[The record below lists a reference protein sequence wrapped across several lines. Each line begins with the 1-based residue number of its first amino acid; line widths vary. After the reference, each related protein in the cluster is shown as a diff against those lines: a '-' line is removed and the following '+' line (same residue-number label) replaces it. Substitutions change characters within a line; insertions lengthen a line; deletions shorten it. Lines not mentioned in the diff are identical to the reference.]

1 MSSMDAEQKRRAVS
15 RLLADDYSQKIL
27 VRTYNIPMS
36 AQKLSRVCR
45 IPIAACYRRIH
56 DLETVGLI
64 GIEAEMEVYKGRR
77 VRMYKCR
84 LRSAMIKFT
93 SGRFAVRYD
102 TEENGGGDSPDPGD
116 AVVQV
121 EAG

>member
-1 MSSMDAEQKRRAVS
+1 MSYMDIELKRRAVS

-27 VRTYNIPMS
+27 VRTYDAPMS
-36 AQKLSRVCR
+36 AQKLSRVCK

-56 DLETVGLI
+56 ELETVGLI
-64 GIEAEMEVYKGRR
+64 GIEDEMEVYKGRR

-93 SGRFAVRYD
+93 NGRFAVRYH
-102 TEENGGGDSPDPGD
+102 TEENGGGDRAEPGD
-116 AVVQV
+116 AVVQA

>member
-1 MSSMDAEQKRRAVS
+1 MDAEQKRRAVS

-27 VRTYNIPMS
+27 AQTYDTPMS
-36 AQKLSRVCR
+36 AQRLSRVCR

-56 DLETVGLI
+56 ELETVGLI
-64 GIEAEMEVYKGRR
+64 GIEDEMEVYKGRR

-84 LRSAMIKFT
+84 LRSAVIRFT
-93 SGRFAVRYD
+93 NGRFAVKYH
-102 TEENGGGDSPDPGD
+102 TEENGNGSDTKMED
-116 AVVQV
+116 APVHA

>member
-1 MSSMDAEQKRRAVS
+1 MSSMDVEQRKRAVS

-56 DLETVGLI
+56 ELETVGLI
-64 GIEAEMEVYKGRR
+64 GIEDEMEVYKGRR

-93 SGRFAVRYD
+93 NGRFAVRYD
-102 TEENGGGDSPDPGD
+102 TEENGGRDSPAPED
-116 AVVQV
+116 AVAKV

>member
-64 GIEAEMEVYKGRR
+64 GIEDEMEVYKGRR

-84 LRSAMIKFT
+84 LRSAVIKFT
-93 SGRFAVRYD
+93 KGRFAVRYD
-102 TEENGGGDSPDPGD
+102 TEENGGENSPDPGD

>member
-1 MSSMDAEQKRRAVS
+1 MNSMDAEQRRRAVS

-56 DLETVGLI
+56 ELETVGLI

-93 SGRFAVRYD
+93 KGRFAVRYD
-102 TEENGGGDSPDPGD
+102 TEENGGGNRPDPGD
-116 AVVQV
+116 AAVQL